1 MGTDKELAE
10 SVNLLKKKRNAIIL
24 AHVYQPAEVQDIAD
38 YVGDSLDLSR
48 KAVKTN
54 ADVYFFCGVQFMAK
68 PPLSSIPAKRCCYPT
83 DMQAVVWPNM
93 ATAQQ
98 VNEIKKRI
106 LSLKLLAT

>member
-54 ADVYFFCGVQFMAK
+54 ADVIFLRLCNLWPK
-68 PPLSSIPAKRCCYPT
+68 PPLILNPCKTVLLPDRYAGCGLA
-83 DMQAVVWPNM
+83 DM
-93 ATAQQ
+93 ATAQT
-98 VNEIKKRI
+98 
-106 LSLKLLAT
+106 SLTK

>member
-54 ADVYFFCGVQFMAK
+54 ADVIF
-68 PPLSSIPAKRCCYPT
+68 LRCAIYGRNRRYPQSPQNGAASRQICR
-83 DMQAVVWPNM
+83 MWVGRHGNS
-93 ATAQQ
+93 TA
-98 VNEIKKRI
+98 NCRN
-106 LSLKLLAT
+106 